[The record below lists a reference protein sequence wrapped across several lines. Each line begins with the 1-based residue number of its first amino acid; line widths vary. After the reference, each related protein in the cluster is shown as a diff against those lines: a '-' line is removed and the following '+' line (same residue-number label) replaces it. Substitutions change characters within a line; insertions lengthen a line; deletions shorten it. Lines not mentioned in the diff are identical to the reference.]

1 MVLVVVFN
9 LAIIVFLKFYTPVAN
24 LLNTLFGKFGWN
36 AQVPSLKL
44 VLPLGISFYT
54 LQAIG
59 YLVDVYRKKLPAE
72 KNFFKVALFLC
83 FFPQILEGPIAKY
96 DQTAEQLYE
105 GHKFDYKQVAFGAQ
119 RVLWGLLKKNGG
131 GGQIVL
137 ACQDRFR
144 QTCRLRRRCKL
155 ATDIVLHLATVRRFL
170 GLYRRGNRI
179 SVFFATAL
187 LFLIVFSADK

>member
-9 LAIIVFLKFYTPVAN
+9 LAIIVFLKFYMPVAN

-119 RVLWGLLKKNGG
+119 RVLWGLFKKM
-131 GGQIVL
+131 VV
-137 ACQDRFR
+137 ADR
-144 QTCRLRRRCKL
+144 LYLLVK
-155 ATDIVLHLATVRRFL
+155 TVSDKPADYAGVASLLLILFYTL
-170 GLYRRGNRI
+170 QLY
-179 SVFFATAL
+179 AD
-187 LFLIVFSADK
+187 FSGFIDVASE

>member
-1 MVLVVVFN
+1 M
-9 LAIIVFLKFYTPVAN
+9 
-24 LLNTLFGKFGWN
+24 
-36 AQVPSLKL
+36 

-119 RVLWGLLKKNGG
+119 RVLWGLFKKM
-131 GGQIVL
+131 VV
-137 ACQDRFR
+137 ADR
-144 QTCRLRRRCKL
+144 LYLLVK
-155 ATDIVLHLATVRRFL
+155 TVSDKPADYAGVASLLLILFYTL
-170 GLYRRGNRI
+170 QLY
-179 SVFFATAL
+179 AD
-187 LFLIVFSADK
+187 FSGFIDVASE

>member
-1 MVLVVVFN
+1 M
-9 LAIIVFLKFYTPVAN
+9 
-24 LLNTLFGKFGWN
+24 
-36 AQVPSLKL
+36 
-44 VLPLGISFYT
+44 LPLGISFYT

-119 RVLWGLLKKNGG
+119 RVLWGLFKKM
-131 GGQIVL
+131 VV
-137 ACQDRFR
+137 ADRLYLLVKTVSDKPADYAGVASLLLILFYTLQLYAISR
-144 QTCRLRRRCKL
+144 ALSTWQANKRFFLLRLFC
-155 ATDIVLHLATVRRFL
+155 F
-170 GLYRRGNRI
+170 
-179 SVFFATAL
+179 
-187 LFLIVFSADK
+187 